1 MLSVT
6 IGVSVLVALFFFF
19 PVDWVGKMKGFAV
32 KRASQWK
39 GVVGKKGKDGK
50 IEIEV
55 DGRKVN

>member
-6 IGVSVLVALFFFF
+6 IGVVLVALFFFF
-19 PVDWVGKMKGFAV
+19 PVDWVGKMKGFAA

-39 GVVGKKGKDGK
+39 GLVGKKGKDGV
-50 IEIEV
+50 IVEV